1 MGYRI
6 ETRTFEELNRKLK
19 LPNFQRALVWSSNQ
33 KQDFFDTL
41 KNGLPFGSILL
52 YEYEGENEY
61 SLIDGLQRFST
72 MRDFSENPTDY
83 IDFLD
88 YAEKIADLHINASS
102 STRSEVIQHAK
113 SCILNIIKKY
123 IDRNTKNPKALEL
136 AEKLEERFPILS
148 ESTVRDEIIQI
159 QADVLEY
166 FNNQLNISKVKIP
179 CIFFEGEETELAE
192 VFQRLNSGGKK
203 LSKYQVFA
211 AHWDKYDITLGE
223 GSNSTKILENVIE
236 RYETLNDNRGIL
248 IDEFDP
254 KEMRESRT
262 VNLSE
267 LCFGLGKLIAEEL
280 KSFINKPTEDIYNEF
295 GFQTMVIVFN
305 IPINRMNTLPTKHKF
320 LKNKLEDLI
329 EKILS
334 TYRIVNNKFSE
345 SFSMVVYSR
354 DQKFETKSF
363 TRLQI
368 MSFFSSL
375 WISSYELEL
384 NENTDRFTI
393 KPKSQKKRNQKAILN
408 NIVVHAIYD
417 VIRKYWSGTGD
428 KKLMDIYINKNNKY
442 LTPLSKEIFRN
453 ELLRWNEESVHKK
466 SINIQSDEK
475 MILTYLANHFRI
487 FYSSLNDNLDYEHI
501 FSRKLYK
508 IHKDNASIPAGALG
522 NIMLLDEDINRS
534 KKESHLYE
542 LLNNNIS
549 IEKAK
554 ITNDHIKYSFYPEK
568 RKLDDI

>member
-1 MGYRI
+1 GYRI

-236 RYETLNDNRGIL
+236 RY
-248 IDEFDP
+248 
-254 KEMRESRT
+254 
-262 VNLSE
+262 
-267 LCFGLGKLIAEEL
+267 
-280 KSFINKPTEDIYNEF
+280 
-295 GFQTMVIVFN
+295 
-305 IPINRMNTLPTKHKF
+305 
-320 LKNKLEDLI
+320 
-329 EKILS
+329 
-334 TYRIVNNKFSE
+334 
-345 SFSMVVYSR
+345 
-354 DQKFETKSF
+354 
-363 TRLQI
+363 
-368 MSFFSSL
+368 
-375 WISSYELEL
+375 
-384 NENTDRFTI
+384 
-393 KPKSQKKRNQKAILN
+393 
-408 NIVVHAIYD
+408 
-417 VIRKYWSGTGD
+417 
-428 KKLMDIYINKNNKY
+428 
-442 LTPLSKEIFRN
+442 
-453 ELLRWNEESVHKK
+453 
-466 SINIQSDEK
+466 
-475 MILTYLANHFRI
+475 
-487 FYSSLNDNLDYEHI
+487 
-501 FSRKLYK
+501 
-508 IHKDNASIPAGALG
+508 
-522 NIMLLDEDINRS
+522 
-534 KKESHLYE
+534 
-542 LLNNNIS
+542 
-549 IEKAK
+549 
-554 ITNDHIKYSFYPEK
+554 
-568 RKLDDI
+568 